1 MAIGRLGR
9 GLNCSHPESC
19 RSECNGGEEVCGVLF
34 ESCGD
39 APELFEFA
47 EEALDEVATS
57 IEFAIDGTLDLD
69 AALGRDM
76 GLATRVSDEVDD
88 GAAVVATVGNECLG
102 RRQSS
107 QQVRHGGL
115 VRRLPWRD
123 QQPDRQSVLIDDG
136 MDLGAQSATR
146 TANGVIRT
154 PFFPPAACWWAR
166 TIDESI
172 R

>member
-1 MAIGRLGR
+1 M
-9 GLNCSHPESC
+9 
-19 RSECNGGEEVCGVLF
+19 LF
-34 ESCGD
+34 EAGGD
-39 APELFEFA
+39 AAELFELA
-47 EEALDEVATS
+47 EETLDEIAAPV
-57 IEFAIDGTLDLD
+57 EFAIDGALDLD

-76 GLATRVSDEVDD
+76 GLATCLSDEVDD
-88 GAAVVATVGNECLG
+88 GAAVVAAVGDERLG
-102 RRQSS
+102 RRQSG
-107 QQVRHGGL
+107 QKVRHGGL

-154 PFFPPAACWWAR
+154 PFFPPAACWWAL

>member
-1 MAIGRLGR
+1 MLVEAG
-9 GLNCSHPESC
+9 C
-19 RSECNGGEEVCGVLF
+19 
-34 ESCGD
+34 D
-39 APELFEFA
+39 ASELFELA
-47 EEALDEVATS
+47 EEAFDEVATS
-57 IEFAIDGTLDLD
+57 VEVTIDRALKLD

-76 GLATRVSDEVDD
+76 GLATRISNEVDD
-88 GAAVVATVGNECLG
+88 GAAVVTTVSDERLG
-102 RRQSS
+102 RRQSG
-107 QQVRHGGL
+107 QKVWHGGL
-115 VRRLPWRD
+115 VRRLPWGD

-154 PFFPPAACWWAR
+154 PFLPPAACWWAL